1 MIHTDVLIEPETLAA
16 FCRKHRIRRLG
27 FFGSVLRDDFGP
39 QSDVDVLYEFQPDV
53 RLGWDIINVEE
64 ELSRLLGGRTV
75 DFVPV
80 TNLNHRLRDLILDSA
95 EWSFVDEG

>member
-1 MIHTDVLIEPETLAA
+1 MVHTEVMIEPAKLAA

-39 QSDVDVLYEFQPDV
+39 GSDVDVLYEFHPGV
-53 RLGWDIINVEE
+53 RLGWDIIDVQE
-64 ELSRLLGGRTV
+64 ELSGLLGGRRV

-80 TNLNHRLRDLILDSA
+80 QHLNHRLRDIILDSA
-95 EWSFVDEG
+95 EWKFVEEG